1 MLHDTIAKQIP
12 QLARGQVWC
21 RQCGKTRRVDSAEAM
36 RNGWPKCCGCTMT
49 IDSPEERIAVGPA
62 RLFAQVPHER
72 RVMFLTF
79 DNATQNNCK
88 KVLDYRLIAHYNNN
102 INSTNEGET
111 K

>member
-1 MLHDTIAKQIP
+1 
-12 QLARGQVWC
+12 
-21 RQCGKTRRVDSAEAM
+21 
-36 RNGWPKCCGCTMT
+36 
-49 IDSPEERIAVGPA
+49 
-62 RLFAQVPHER
+62 
-72 RVMFLTF
+72 MFLTF